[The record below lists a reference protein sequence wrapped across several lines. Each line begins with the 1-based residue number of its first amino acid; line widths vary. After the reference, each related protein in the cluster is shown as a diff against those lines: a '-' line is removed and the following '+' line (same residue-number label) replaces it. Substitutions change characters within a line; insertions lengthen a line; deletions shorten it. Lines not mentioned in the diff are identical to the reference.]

1 MGSMFMKKL
10 SSSNIMKFIARLL
23 IILAIA
29 KAISLGAWWYLPSEG
44 QELSVKD
51 SYQPKYQRVD
61 FKNMID
67 KAVEVSTPD
76 AKEETT
82 NSGISITNMILKGLY
97 GTKSKGYVIIA
108 MKVSAKKTSIIG
120 IGEEFKG
127 FTLKSISLDS
137 ALFQK
142 NAKDYI
148 LRLEKTKKTKAITRT
163 KKKSTDSPADIEEP
177 IGVTRADI
185 SHYAKNPKQIWKEIS
200 IKEVKDGKKIKGF
213 KITKIDKKSKFAA
226 LGLQKGDLIIKA
238 NNVELKSYRDA
249 LEIYKNIDKLDTIQI
264 VVMRNNQETEL
275 VYEIN

>member
-1 MGSMFMKKL
+1 MKKL
-10 SSSNIMKFIARLL
+10 SSSQMMKFIARLL
-23 IILAIA
+23 ILLAIA
-29 KAISLGAWWYLPSEG
+29 KIISLGAWWYLPSEG
-44 QELSVKD
+44 QELSVTN

-67 KAVEVSTPD
+67 KSIAASASN
-76 AKEETT
+76 AKIEAST

-97 GTKSKGYVIIA
+97 GTKSKGYVIVA
-108 MKVSAKKTSIIG
+108 MKSSAKKTSIIG

-127 FTLKSISLDS
+127 FTLKSISTDS

-142 NAKDYI
+142 GAKDYI
-148 LRLEKTKKTKAITRT
+148 LTLQKSKKPNAITT
-163 KKKSTDSPADIEEP
+163 AKKKSSKSSVNIEDP
-177 IGVTRADI
+177 IGVTREDI

-213 KITKIDKKSKFAA
+213 KVTRIDAKSKFAT

>member
-1 MGSMFMKKL
+1 MKKL
-10 SSSNIMKFIARLL
+10 SSSHIMKIIARLL
-23 IILAIA
+23 ILLAVA
-29 KAISLGAWWYLPSEG
+29 KVISLGAWWYLPSDG
-44 QELSVKD
+44 QELSVKN

-67 KAVEVSTPD
+67 RDVAANTPH
-76 AKEETT
+76 AKKEETT

-97 GTKSKGYVIIA
+97 GTKTKGYVIVA
-108 MKVSAKKTSIIG
+108 MKSSAKKTSIVG
-120 IGEEFKG
+120 IGEKFKG
-127 FTLKSISLDS
+127 FTLKSISINS

-142 NAKDYI
+142 GGKDYI
-148 LRLEKTKKTKAITRT
+148 LELAKSKKPNAMSKA
-163 KKKSTDSPADIEEP
+163 KKKSTKDRVNIEEP

-200 IKEVKDGKKIKGF
+200 IKEVKNGKKIKGF
-213 KITKIDKKSKFAA
+213 RVTKIDAKSKFAA